1 MAQEV
6 APMLPLLEALQ
17 PCQRILIAGAGGGFD
32 VVAGVPLYEYLRAQ
46 GKQVWLASLS
56 FSELPKARGR
66 KIGSDIL
73 EVDADS
79 DGDQDY
85 FPERY
90 LSEWFGTGGESVPV
104 YCYKAAGPMVLLEI
118 YQRLTREFQ
127 LDSLILVD
135 GGTDILMR
143 GDEPALGTPLEDM
156 CSLAAAEMLEL
167 PHKFVVCLGF
177 GVDVFHEVC
186 HHYVL
191 EAIADLN
198 RHGDYLG
205 ALSLTAEMPEFQA
218 LAEAVDYIC
227 SRTPGKES
235 IVMTS
240 VVASGRGS
248 FGNTHPT
255 SRTSGSQ
262 LFLNPLMSMY
272 FCFQL
277 DGLARRCLYL
287 DYLREK
293 YGRWDV
299 HRGICNF
306 LSTITPRDWKRLPL

>member
-1 MAQEV
+1 
-6 APMLPLLEALQ
+6 MLPLLEALE

-56 FSELPKARGR
+56 FSELSKARGR
-66 KIGSDIL
+66 KRGTYIL

-79 DGDQDY
+79 GGDEDY

-90 LSEWFGTGGESVPV
+90 LSEWFWLGGESVPV
-104 YCYKAAGPMVLLEI
+104 YCYKAAGPMVMLEI
-118 YQRLTREFQ
+118 YQQMVRDFQ
-127 LDSLILVD
+127 LDGLILVD

-156 CSLAAAEMLEL
+156 CSLAAAEMLEVA
-167 PHKFVVCLGF
+167 HKFVVCLGF
-177 GVDVFHEVC
+177 GVDAFHEVC

-205 ALSLTAEMPEFQA
+205 ALSLTGDMPEFQA
-218 LAEAVDYIC
+218 LTEAVEYVC

-240 VVASGRGS
+240 VVAAGRGN
-248 FGNTHPT
+248 FGNFHPT
-255 SRTSGSQ
+255 VRTSESQ

-272 FCFQL
+272 FCFRL

-287 DYLREK
+287 DYLKAK
-293 YGRWDV
+293 YGRWEV

-306 LSTITPRDWKRLPL
+306 LSTITPREWKRLPL

>member
-1 MAQEV
+1 MSLAR
-6 APMLPLLEALQ
+6 LPFLEALQ

-32 VVAGVPLYEYLRAQ
+32 VVAGLPLYEYLVAQ

-56 FSELPKARGR
+56 FSELTKARGR
-66 KIGSDIL
+66 KLGSYIV

-79 DGDQDY
+79 GGDGDY

-90 LSEWFGTGGESVPV
+90 LSEWLARGGEHTPV
-104 YCYKAAGPMVLLEI
+104 YSYKAVGPMVMLEI
-118 YQRLTREFQ
+118 YQRLVKEFQ
-127 LDSLILVD
+127 LDTLVLVD

-143 GDEPALGTPLEDM
+143 GDEPAMGTPMEDM
-156 CSLAAAEMLEL
+156 CSLAAADMLDL
-167 PHKFVVCLGF
+167 RHKFVVCLGF

-191 EAIADLN
+191 EAIADMN
-198 RHGDYLG
+198 RHGEYLG
-205 ALSLTAEMPEFQA
+205 AFSLTADMPEFQA
-218 LAEAVDYIC
+218 LVEAVDYIC

-240 VVASGRGS
+240 VVAAGQGC
-248 FGNTHPT
+248 FGNFHPT
-255 SRTSGSQ
+255 DRTRDSK

-277 DGLARRCLYL
+277 RGLARRCLYL
-287 DYLREK
+287 DYLK
-293 YGRWDV
+293 DKV

-306 LSTITPRDWKRLPL
+306 LSTITPREWKRLPL